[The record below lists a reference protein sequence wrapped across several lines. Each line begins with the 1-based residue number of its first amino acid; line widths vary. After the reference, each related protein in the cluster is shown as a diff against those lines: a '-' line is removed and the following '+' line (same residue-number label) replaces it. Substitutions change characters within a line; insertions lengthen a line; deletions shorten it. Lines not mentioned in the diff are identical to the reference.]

1 MAIVGHLATRG
12 CLRLDNNAVKA
23 TFRGGFF
30 MPKPLRWQLKPKRQA
45 QKSRSI
51 ERLLAI
57 IITYTG
63 LRAFRYACSDTWCHF
78 VA

>member
-1 MAIVGHLATRG
+1 
-12 CLRLDNNAVKA
+12 
-23 TFRGGFF
+23 